1 MVNSILFRSRQQT
14 FQRIYTLDSLCN
26 RRVEGN
32 EKVMRYAIV
41 IEKAPKNYSA
51 YVPDLPV
58 HRRIREAIDM
68 HLEGMREDRLR
79 IPKPSARA
87 QYIETSLPR
96 RKAG

>member
-1 MVNSILFRSRQQT
+1 
-14 FQRIYTLDSLCN
+14 
-26 RRVEGN
+26 
-32 EKVMRYAIV
+32 MRYAIV
-41 IEKAPKNYSA
+41 IEKTTKNYSA
-51 YVPDLPV
+51 YVPDLPGCV
-58 HRRIREAIDM
+58 ATGRTIPSIQRRIREAIGM